1 MLFSLFSLDRRN
13 CGLLCGGLLG
23 IFLVIQLILCAVM
36 VLLRPEE
43 SILISGGILFPLACL
58 TLAEVVQLNVSVHF
72 QNGVRMSR
80 TRRAMLGAAL
90 KLSALETALTAALCT
105 ALVFLERTVCIQLW
119 ALLAGRPGAVIMK
132 NNPGGGHP
140 WEPIFDTGV
149 LRVEDFAFFSPETG
163 LLIVLA
169 GGVLGLVCGAF
180 YLRFGTAGV
189 FFTWIPFWAIVLWDI
204 WLPESYA
211 AVFSSIRF
219 PLLAVLL
226 AAGAVWSVR
235 YLLRAPIR
243 NS

>member
-1 MLFSLFSLDRRN
+1 MLLSLLRLEQERFLWAIKA
-13 CGLLCGGLLG
+13 LVG
-23 IFLVIQLILCAVM
+23 IFLVWEGIVCAVM
-36 VLLRPEE
+36 LIVRPEE
-43 SILISGGILFPLACL
+43 SILISGGFLFPLACL
-58 TLAEVVQLNVSVHF
+58 TLAEVVQMNVSVHF

-80 TRRAMLGAAL
+80 TRRAMLGAIL
-90 KLSALETALTAALCT
+90 KLSAPETALTATLCAT
-105 ALVFLERTVCIQLW
+105 LVFLERTAGIQFW

-149 LRVEDFAFFSPETG
+149 LRVEDFALFSLETG

-180 YLRFGTAGV
+180 CLRFGTAGV

-204 WLPESYA
+204 WLPESYE
-211 AVFSSIRF
+211 AVFSSIQF

-226 AAGAVWSVR
+226 AVGAVWSVW
-235 YLLRAPIR
+235 YLLRAPMR
-243 NS
+243 Q